1 MGVGKK
7 TAARIV
13 DLMQVCSLAWT
24 KNVNELTAAPCVLFL
39 DGLDSKATQVAV
51 LEKQIDLDDVVV
63 GVTVTIAAGLALTDE

>member
-13 DLMQVCSLAWT
+13 ALMQVCSLAWT

-39 DGLDSKATQVAV
+39 DRLDSKATQVAV
-51 LEKQIDLDDVVV
+51 LEKQIDLDAV
-63 GVTVTIAAGLALTDE
+63 GVTVTIAAGLALTDD